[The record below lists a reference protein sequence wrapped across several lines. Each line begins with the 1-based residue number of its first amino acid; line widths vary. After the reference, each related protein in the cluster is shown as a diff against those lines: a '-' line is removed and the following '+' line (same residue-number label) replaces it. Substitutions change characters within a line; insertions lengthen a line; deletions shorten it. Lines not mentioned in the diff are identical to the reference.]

1 MLRPT
6 SAPRLIELDAVRS
19 QVLPNGL
26 RLRVLREAGSPTLS
40 YATFFQVGSR
50 NERPGMTGISHLFE
64 HMMFN
69 GAAKYGPK
77 QFDRVLEARGGAS
90 NAYTS
95 NDLTVYYEDF
105 AAEALETVIDL
116 ESDRMRSLRIDDEA
130 LEQERGVVKEERRLR
145 TDDSVYGLME
155 EALESLVHQAH
166 PYRWPVIGWMSD
178 IERITRADCEA
189 YFKTFYAPGNA
200 AIYVVGD
207 LDPEATLA
215 QLARSYGDIPAG
227 PAPAAV
233 ASGEPEQRGERRAEI
248 RYPAQG
254 PALLCGWRAAEARSP
269 DAAALD
275 LLQVCLG
282 VGESSRLRRRLVHQD
297 ALATA
302 LGLSFAWRI
311 DPGVFSIFA
320 EMSPGVKVERVER
333 IIAEELSRVAERGV
347 TTAEL
352 KRARA
357 LLRSSVL
364 HELGT
369 HHGLAHAL
377 GNGEALQGDWR
388 QAGRALE
395 LYARVRPA
403 DVRRVAG
410 RYLAP
415 GRRNTVVLVPEQRP

>member
-1 MLRPT
+1 MIR
-6 SAPRLIELDAVRS
+6 PRLIDLDAVRT

-26 RLRVLREAGSPTLS
+26 RLRVLREAGSPTVS
-40 YATFFQVGSR
+40 YATYFQVGSR
-50 NERPGMTGISHLFE
+50 HERPGITGISHLFE

-105 AAEALETVIDL
+105 AAEAFETVVDL

-130 LEQERGVVKEERRLR
+130 LEQERAVVKEERRLR

-178 IERITRADCEA
+178 IERISRADCEG
-189 YFKTFYAPGNA
+189 YFRTFYAPGNA

-215 QLARSYGDIPAG
+215 TLARAYGDIPPG
-227 PAPAAV
+227 PPPPAV

-254 PALLCGWRAAEARSP
+254 PALLCGWRGAAARSR
-269 DAAALD
+269 DTAALD
-275 LLQVCLG
+275 LAQVCLG
-282 VGESSRLRRRLVHQD
+282 TGESSRLRRRLVHQE
-297 ALATA
+297 ALATSV
-302 LGLSFAWRI
+302 GVSFGWRI

-320 EMSPGVKVERVER
+320 ELAPGVRVERVER
-333 IIAEELSRVAERGV
+333 ILAEELVRLAERGV
-347 TTAEL
+347 TAAEL

-377 GNGEALQGDWR
+377 GNAEALLGDWR
-388 QAGRALE
+388 EAGRALE

-403 DVRRVAG
+403 DVQRVV
-410 RYLAP
+410 RDYLGP
-415 GRRNTVVLVPEQRP
+415 GRRNAVVLVPEQRP

>member
-1 MLRPT
+1 MIRT
-6 SAPRLIELDAVRS
+6 GLIDLDAVRT

-26 RLRVLREAGSPTLS
+26 RLRVLREAGSPTVS

-50 NERPGMTGISHLFE
+50 QERPGITGISHLFE

-105 AAEALETVIDL
+105 AADALETVIDL

-130 LEQERGVVKEERRLR
+130 LEQEREVVKEERRLR

-155 EALESLVHQAH
+155 ESLESLVHQAH

-178 IERITRADCEA
+178 SERISRADCEA
-189 YFKTFYAPGNA
+189 YFRTFYAPGNA

-207 LDPEATLA
+207 LDPGVTLATLA
-215 QLARSYGDIPAG
+215 RAYLDIPSG
-227 PAPAAV
+227 PPPPPV

-254 PALLCGWRAAEARSP
+254 PALLCGWRGAAARSR
-269 DAAALD
+269 DTAALD
-275 LLQVCLG
+275 LAQVCLG
-282 VGESSRLRRRLVHQD
+282 VGESSRLRRRLVHQE
-297 ALATA
+297 ALATSV
-302 LGLSFAWRI
+302 GVSFGWRI

-320 EMSPGVKVERVER
+320 ELAPGVRVERVER
-333 IIAEELSRVAERGV
+333 ILAEELARLAERGV
-347 TTAEL
+347 TAAEL

-377 GNGEALQGDWR
+377 GNAEALLGDWR
-388 QAGRALE
+388 EAGRALE
-395 LYARVRPA
+395 LYARIRPA
-403 DVRRVAG
+403 DVQRVV
-410 RYLAP
+410 RDYLGP
-415 GRRNTVVLVPEQRP
+415 GRRNAVVLVPEQRP